1 MILEIRISNY
11 GSMLVYINNEDFQKI
26 IKKHLPF
33 MSNAEVWK
41 EEVYFQT
48 PIGEDIKG
56 EKILRVV
63 SGDVCYWPPGRAL
76 CLFYGITQPY
86 SPVVKVGEIIGPC
99 YGLRDV
105 ENGSKLEVK
114 EYQLPKD
121 YKDIIS
127 LMRKHDIIAGTR
139 ITDIESIVLNYH
151 VKGRRIGIE
160 VYVEEYGYHIEGDAL
175 FKYIPDPY
183 ALSVLNKMRKSIEEY
198 EGVRVDTNEDGYVC
212 LTSYARDKEELIN
225 RIKELAIAYDAVLS
239 ELNIN
244 LGF

>member
-198 EGVRVDTNEDGYVC
+198 EGVRVDINEDGYVC